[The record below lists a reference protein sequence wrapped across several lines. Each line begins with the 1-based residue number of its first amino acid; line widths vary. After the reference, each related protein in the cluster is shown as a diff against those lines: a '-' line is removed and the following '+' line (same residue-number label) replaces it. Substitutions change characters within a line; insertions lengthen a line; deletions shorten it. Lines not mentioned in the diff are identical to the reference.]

1 MFNWV
6 KSKFADRSVANAPSP
21 AAVVE
26 PQAHARA
33 LCKEGNAWLD
43 KGNTG
48 AALASYEK
56 AVALDPRSADS
67 LVSLG
72 FALSEL
78 GRFDEAH
85 RRLAEAVAL
94 DPTSHDAHYLLGSA
108 SHALNRPE
116 EAIAGWREALARK
129 PDFEL
134 CRSRL
139 IQTLAQSGD
148 LAAAEAVAVEGRHAS
163 PLCAD
168 MPFLLGNIHVT
179 RGELDEA
186 VDSFGKAVK
195 IKPDFAQ
202 AHQALGEVLKRQ
214 GHRIAAIESH
224 RRCVT
229 LSPADASARAR
240 LAAALHD
247 DGQLQAAVSAYRQ
260 ALALDEHHAES
271 YANMGY
277 ALHQLG
283 RDDDSVAS
291 YRKAIALQP
300 DSHDVHT
307 SLGDTLSALS
317 RLEEGV
323 EAYRQALVLSPDD
336 QRATNNMAGTLL
348 TQGKIDIAIA
358 LLGKST
364 AIDADNILAS
374 SNMLFALNYHPDKTA
389 EEIFAAYVDF
399 DRRFGLRWQDPALA
413 HANER
418 NTTRRLRVGYI
429 SPDFRRHAVQHFLP
443 PLLDHHD
450 KAVVEVFA
458 YADLLVEDAV
468 TPSYKR
474 QADHW
479 VPIAGKTDEQ
489 VAARVREDRI
499 DILVDLAGH
508 TSNNRMGV
516 FARKPAPVSVS
527 WLGFGYTTG
536 LSAIDYFLSDATA
549 APAGSEHL
557 FAEQVWRVPTPSYAY
572 RPNVGMGEVGPLPA
586 ERRGFVTFGTLTR
599 AIRMNHR
606 VVRTW
611 AQILLRVP
619 GSRLVIDSVNYQ
631 DAATRDALLGAFAE
645 HGIGAERLAIG
656 FHSPPWDTMR
666 SIDIGLDCFPH
677 NSGTTLFESLYMGL
691 PYITL
696 AGRPSVGRLG
706 STILEGAGHPEWIAH
721 SEDEYVDKAVALA
734 SDPPRLAALRQQLRA
749 DMQASPLMDE
759 VAFARKVEAAY
770 CSMFAR
776 WAETPTPSTP
786 VPHARAAA
794 LVKQGHA
801 AEARGQFDE
810 AEGLYRAAIAA
821 DDTSADA
828 WMNLG
833 TVLAPKGAVA
843 EAVAAYE
850 RAIALDANHAS
861 AHYNLGLALLDGG
874 DAARVEQ
881 LFRSATQLRQPFPQ
895 AFVGLALALESQG
908 RLSEA
913 ADSYREA
920 LRQRPDDA
928 DALANLGALHQ
939 RLSEPQAAIER
950 YAAALRLAPDRA
962 DLRHR
967 MGLILKDH
975 GQIAAAINCYRQAL
989 VLMPGHAELL
999 GDLGNALQEQ
1009 GDIDGAVE
1017 KFEQALALKPD
1028 HAGGHGNLLF
1038 TLNYHPDKSAESIFD
1053 AYRVFDQRFGAPHRG
1068 AWREHSNARA
1078 TDRVLRVGYVSPDFC
1093 MHPVRHFL
1101 EPLLAHHDAAAI
1113 HVTAYAELRQDDAV
1127 TARYRSLVQGWV
1139 DTRTLDDDA
1148 LAQRIRDDAIDILV
1162 DLAGHTAHNRLGVFA
1177 RKPAPV
1183 SLSWLGFGY
1192 TTGVSAINYLLTDA
1206 PSAPEDSEPLFAEAP
1221 WRLPGTC
1228 YAYRPA
1234 LGMGAVGESPAAAQ
1248 GGVTFGTLT
1257 RSVRINHH
1265 TIRVWSA
1272 LLNRVPGSRLLVD
1285 SKNYGDAGM
1294 CDELAAKFAAHGIP
1308 RERLELGV
1316 HSPPWDVMRSIDIG
1330 LDCFPHN
1337 SGTTLFETLYM
1348 GIPFV
1353 TLAGR
1358 PSVGR
1363 LGSSVLHGVGHPEW
1377 IADSERAYVDIA
1389 VALATDLPRLAH
1401 LRSTLR
1407 GELQASELMDEAAFA
1422 RKVEA
1427 AYRDMFARWAA
1438 SAPAL

>member
-1 MFNWV
+1 MMPRWRGLFGR
-6 KSKFADRSVANAPSP
+6 KD
-21 AAVVE
+21 AA
-26 PQAHARA
+26 
-33 LCKEGNAWLD
+33 
-43 KGNTG
+43 
-48 AALASYEK
+48 S
-56 AVALDPRSADS
+56 AV
-67 LVSLG
+67 
-72 FALSEL
+72 
-78 GRFDEAH
+78 
-85 RRLAEAVAL
+85 
-94 DPTSHDAHYLLGSA
+94 T
-108 SHALNRPE
+108 
-116 EAIAGWREALARK
+116 
-129 PDFEL
+129 
-134 CRSRL
+134 
-139 IQTLAQSGD
+139 
-148 LAAAEAVAVEGRHAS
+148 AAEA
-163 PLCAD
+163 
-168 MPFLLGNIHVT
+168 
-179 RGELDEA
+179 
-186 VDSFGKAVK
+186 K
-195 IKPDFAQ
+195 
-202 AHQALGEVLKRQ
+202 
-214 GHRIAAIESH
+214 
-224 RRCVT
+224 
-229 LSPADASARAR
+229 
-240 LAAALHD
+240 
-247 DGQLQAAVSAYRQ
+247 
-260 ALALDEHHAES
+260 
-271 YANMGY
+271 
-277 ALHQLG
+277 
-283 RDDDSVAS
+283 
-291 YRKAIALQP
+291 
-300 DSHDVHT
+300 
-307 SLGDTLSALS
+307 
-317 RLEEGV
+317 
-323 EAYRQALVLSPDD
+323 
-336 QRATNNMAGTLL
+336 
-348 TQGKIDIAIA
+348 
-358 LLGKST
+358 
-364 AIDADNILAS
+364 
-374 SNMLFALNYHPDKTA
+374 
-389 EEIFAAYVDF
+389 
-399 DRRFGLRWQDPALA
+399 
-413 HANER
+413 
-418 NTTRRLRVGYI
+418 
-429 SPDFRRHAVQHFLP
+429 
-443 PLLDHHD
+443 
-450 KAVVEVFA
+450 
-458 YADLLVEDAV
+458 
-468 TPSYKR
+468 
-474 QADHW
+474 
-479 VPIAGKTDEQ
+479 
-489 VAARVREDRI
+489 
-499 DILVDLAGH
+499 
-508 TSNNRMGV
+508 
-516 FARKPAPVSVS
+516 APVGNAP
-527 WLGFGYTTG
+527 LP
-536 LSAIDYFLSDATA
+536 A
-549 APAGSEHL
+549 APAQRE
-557 FAEQVWRVPTPSYAY
+557 
-572 RPNVGMGEVGPLPA
+572 
-586 ERRGFVTFGTLTR
+586 
-599 AIRMNHR
+599 
-606 VVRTW
+606 
-611 AQILLRVP
+611 
-619 GSRLVIDSVNYQ
+619 
-631 DAATRDALLGAFAE
+631 
-645 HGIGAERLAIG
+645 
-656 FHSPPWDTMR
+656 
-666 SIDIGLDCFPH
+666 
-677 NSGTTLFESLYMGL
+677 
-691 PYITL
+691 
-696 AGRPSVGRLG
+696 
-706 STILEGAGHPEWIAH
+706 
-721 SEDEYVDKAVALA
+721 
-734 SDPPRLAALRQQLRA
+734 
-749 DMQASPLMDE
+749 
-759 VAFARKVEAAY
+759 
-770 CSMFAR
+770 
-776 WAETPTPSTP
+776 
-786 VPHARAAA
+786 RAAA
-794 LVKQGHA
+794 LVKLGHA

-895 AFVGLALALESQG
+895 AWVGLALALESQG
-908 RLSEA
+908 RLGEA

-950 YAAALRLAPDRA
+950 YAAALRITPDRA
-962 DLRHR
+962 DLRYR

-1009 GDIDGAVE
+1009 GDIDGAVQ
-1017 KFEQALALKPD
+1017 KFEQALAVKPD

-1038 TLNYHPDKSAESIFD
+1038 TLNYHPDKSPEPIFD
-1053 AYRVFDQRFGAPHRG
+1053 PNRVFDPRFGAPPRSAG
-1068 AWREHSNARA
+1068 RAHSNARA

-1101 EPLLAHHDAAAI
+1101 EPLLDHHDAKAV

-1127 TARYRSLVQGWV
+1127 TARYRGLVQGWV
-1139 DTRTLDDDA
+1139 DTRALDDDA
-1148 LAQRIRDDAIDILV
+1148 LAQRIRNDEIDILV

-1206 PSAPEDSEPLFAEAP
+1206 PSAPEGSEPLFAEAP
-1221 WRLPGTC
+1221 WRVPGAC

-1234 LGMGAVGESPAAAQ
+1234 DGMGAVGESPAVAK

-1308 RERLELGV
+1308 RERLELGA